1 MFLSKLV
8 LNLRDRQA
16 RRDLARPYDMHRTLM
31 NGYPY
36 PRVEH
41 RCDLLFRV
49 EASRTGPPVM
59 LVQTRDEPDW
69 AVLPAGYLLELAVCK
84 PFNLSV
90 MPGQRLRFRLRANP
104 TKRVAAKNER
114 LGGVMLG
121 KRIGL
126 ATEADQVRWLL
137 RKAELGGFRVPGEW
151 VDTKHPETGEPIQI
165 PNFRVDVVPEGRDRN
180 DKPGYAGEF
189 VAVRFE
195 GVLIVSDSAQLV
207 RTVAAGIGSA
217 KAFGYGLLSVAR
229 VHA

>member
-114 LGGVMLG
+114 LGGVMAG

-137 RKAELGGFRVPGEW
+137 RKGELGGFRVPGEW

-180 DKPGYAGEF
+180 DKPATR
-189 VAVRFE
+189 A
-195 GVLIVSDSAQLV
+195 SSWPSAS
-207 RTVAAGIGSA
+207 TAC
-217 KAFGYGLLSVAR
+217 
-229 VHA
+229 